1 MDGGLFNVRRF
12 QAKTKVTDFN
22 VMDLLFADD
31 AAIVAHD
38 PVSLQRVLNKQAEAC
53 KIFGLEISTAKTV
66 VMQQGVD
73 QMSDFYLNDQLI
85 ENVEKFCYLGS
96 TVSSNA
102 SLDEELSFRTED
114 PTNLTS

>member
-38 PVSLQRVLNKQAEAC
+38 PVSLQRLLNNYLRPGRSL
-53 KIFGLEISTAKTV
+53 GLKSTQVRLLVYSMERSK
-66 VMQQGVD
+66 
-73 QMSDFYLNDQLI
+73 
-85 ENVEKFCYLGS
+85 
-96 TVSSNA
+96 
-102 SLDEELSFRTED
+102 
-114 PTNLTS
+114 